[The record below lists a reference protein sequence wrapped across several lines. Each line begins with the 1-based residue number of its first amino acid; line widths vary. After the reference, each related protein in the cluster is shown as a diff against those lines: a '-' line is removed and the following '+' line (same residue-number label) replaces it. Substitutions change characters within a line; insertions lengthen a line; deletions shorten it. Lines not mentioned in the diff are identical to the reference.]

1 MNNTTTPKIK
11 AGFLGQNMVVLDP
24 DKKRKL
30 VSNLFFRNL
39 FPDAI
44 GYFPNAKHH
53 NRSRKNGI
61 NEYILLYCLAGEGW
75 IKSNGKTIQLTPNTG
90 FIIPENTGHK
100 YGSSLKDAWSI
111 YWIHFEGHYAKT
123 FYERF
128 SACSDGAVKIAFDET
143 RITLLNEIITLLES
157 DFTDEKVELAHF
169 KLIAVLSS
177 LSYSNTLNS
186 AMEDAISLSIAYMKA
201 HLSEILT
208 IELLAKEACYSI
220 SRYSELFKQKTGYS
234 PIQFFIR
241 LKIQKSCE
249 FLYFTNLNIKEICK
263 EVGFEDPYYFSRMFK
278 KQIGVSPSEYRK
290 TKKG

>member
-11 AGFLGQNMVVLDP
+11 AGFLGQTMVVLDN
-24 DKKRKL
+24 DKKRNL
-30 VSNLFFRNL
+30 LTNLFYHNL
-39 FPDAI
+39 FPEAI

-75 IKSNGKTIQLTPNTG
+75 IKINGKTIQLTPNTG

-111 YWIHFEGHYAKT
+111 YWVHFTGKYATT
-123 FYERF
+123 FYNRF
-128 SACSDGAVKIAFDET
+128 STTTDTAIKIAFDES
-143 RITLLNEIITLLES
+143 RITLLYEILKLLES
-157 DFTDEKVELAHF
+157 DYTDEKTELTHF
-169 KLIAVLSS
+169 KLISFLSS
-177 LSYSNTLNS
+177 ICYSNALNNTV
-186 AMEDAISLSIAYMKA
+186 DDTISHSIEFMKV
-201 HLSEILT
+201 HLNEILT
-208 IELLAKEACYSI
+208 IVVLAKQACYSI

-234 PIQFFIR
+234 PIQFLIR

-249 FLYFTNLNIKEICK
+249 YLYFTNLAIKEICN
-263 EVGFEDPYYFSRMFK
+263 EVGFDDPYYFSRMFK

-290 TKKG
+290 KKKD

>member
-1 MNNTTTPKIK
+1 MNNTTIPKIK
-11 AGFLGQNMVVLDP
+11 AGFLGQTMVVLDS

-61 NEYILLYCLAGEGW
+61 SEYILLYCLAGEGW
-75 IKSNGKTIQLTPNTG
+75 IKCNGKTIQLTPNTG
-90 FIIPENTGHK
+90 FIIPKNTGHK

-111 YWIHFEGHYAKT
+111 YWVHFEGDYAQT

-128 SACSDGAVKIAFDET
+128 SASNDTAVKIAFDES
-143 RITLLNEIITLLES
+143 RITLLNEIIKLLES
-157 DFTDEKVELAHF
+157 DFTDEKVELTHF
-169 KLIAVLSS
+169 KLIAFLSS
-177 LSYSNTLNS
+177 LSYSNTLNN
-186 AMEDAISLSIAYMKA
+186 AIVDKISLSILYMKA
-201 HLSEILT
+201 HLSGIVS
-208 IELLAKEACYSI
+208 IEQLANEACYSI

-249 FLYFTNLNIKEICK
+249 YLYFTNLNIKEICK
-263 EVGFEDPYYFSRMFK
+263 EVGFDDPYYFSRMFK
-278 KQIGVSPSEYRK
+278 KQLGVSPSAYRK
-290 TKKG
+290 KKD

>member
-11 AGFLGQNMVVLDP
+11 AGFLGQTMVVLDP

-75 IKSNGKTIQLTPNTG
+75 IKINGKTIPLTPNTG
-90 FIIPENTGHK
+90 FIIPEHTGHK

-111 YWIHFEGHYAKT
+111 YWVHFEGDYAET
-123 FYERF
+123 FYKRF
-128 SACSDGAVKIAFDET
+128 STSNDAAVKIAFDES
-143 RITLLNEIITLLES
+143 RIRLLNEIITLLES

-208 IELLAKEACYSI
+208 IELLANQACYSI

-241 LKIQKSCE
+241 LKILKSCE
-249 FLYFTNLNIKEICK
+249 YLYFTSLNIKEICK